1 MSTIKT
7 IIITL
12 IIGFIMGSCITAG
25 AGYWFIVRQDRAA
38 LELSRREAIEYR
50 DRAIISEKRLTDS
63 IGIINNGEAKLTA
76 TVGTIREAIQ
86 QIREIRQILQQLKE
100 SLGLPM
106 GSDGS

>member
-1 MSTIKT
+1 MHVQKGIIFIFIVGLTI
-7 IIITL
+7 
-12 IIGFIMGSCITAG
+12 GSCLTAG

-50 DRAIISEKRLTDS
+50 NRALLIEKRLADI
-63 IGIINNGEAKLTA
+63 IGNINNGEAKLTA

-100 SLGLPM
+100 SLSLPM
-106 GSDGS
+106 GSNGS